1 MWTVCF
7 CSYVH
12 IYDVNVKSVALL
24 HMNAYFFINDLPTP
38 THLVILSM

>member
-24 HMNAYFFINDLPTP
+24 HMNAYFFINDLPTLP
-38 THLVILSM
+38 RLVILSM